1 MFETDRP
8 SLADPAALMKR
19 WRDAGA
25 RLGDEDLI
33 PVGDALARLAEAG
46 PERGARALEVVDVLA
61 QLRLDADSVLA
72 ALLSG
77 AAADEP
83 VVVAVTGGRGEA
95 VWRLVDGM
103 RRMRDLRALLP
114 QDAGARRSSDQLVQV
129 ERLRKMVLAMA
140 SDGRVVVLHLAFHLV
155 DLRRLVR
162 EGSHA
167 QRAEAAHETFELA
180 APLANRLG
188 IWQVKWELEDLAFRA
203 RDPEGYRDIARQ
215 LDEKRADRER
225 FIAEV
230 TTLLRQELSR
240 AGLRAEV
247 SGRPKHIY
255 SIWKKMQRKDLA
267 FADLFDVRGVR
278 ILVDDVKDCYT
289 ALGLVHHLWVPIPR
303 EFDDYIARPKANSYR
318 SLHTAVIGPEEK
330 VLEVQIRT
338 HEMHQA
344 NELGVAAHWRYKE
357 GGRGDARF
365 GEHIAWLRQMLDW
378 RLGGEGDSDELASSF
393 RAQLLQDTVYVIT
406 PQGRVIALPA
416 DATPVD
422 FAYYVH
428 SSLGHRCRGARVNGH
443 IVPLTQRLCNGDRV
457 EIIATSEGGPSLD
470 WLNPARGFIASA
482 RARAKVR
489 QWFNSQNHEQS
500 VAQGRAVLERE
511 AHRVGV
517 PMPPLEALAV
527 TLGHARA
534 EDLFAAIGRGEIGQR
549 TLQTALRG
557 RPQAA
562 DVAPPPLPPAF
573 SDVPAPTGRGGGI
586 LVVGMDRLLT
596 QLARCCH
603 PLPPEPIVG
612 FVTRGKG
619 VSIHRQDCPNVR
631 QLPEERRL
639 EARWGATRGEARFQA
654 DVEVAG
660 EGGGL
665 LRSAVDAL
673 ARERFPVRAARTAGR
688 GAAERVRLSVE
699 VADDAQLQRVLAV
712 LRALPGVASTRRC

>member
-1 MFETDRP
+1 
-8 SLADPAALMKR
+8 
-19 WRDAGA
+19 
-25 RLGDEDLI
+25 
-33 PVGDALARLAEAG
+33 
-46 PERGARALEVVDVLA
+46 
-61 QLRLDADSVLA
+61 
-72 ALLSG
+72 
-77 AAADEP
+77 
-83 VVVAVTGGRGEA
+83 
-95 VWRLVDGM
+95 
-103 RRMRDLRALLP
+103 
-114 QDAGARRSSDQLVQV
+114 
-129 ERLRKMVLAMA
+129 
-140 SDGRVVVLHLAFHLV
+140 
-155 DLRRLVR
+155 
-162 EGSHA
+162 
-167 QRAEAAHETFELA
+167 
-180 APLANRLG
+180 
-188 IWQVKWELEDLAFRA
+188 
-203 RDPEGYRDIARQ
+203 
-215 LDEKRADRER
+215 
-225 FIAEV
+225 
-230 TTLLRQELSR
+230 
-240 AGLRAEV
+240 
-247 SGRPKHIY
+247 
-255 SIWKKMQRKDLA
+255 
-267 FADLFDVRGVR
+267 
-278 ILVDDVKDCYT
+278 
-289 ALGLVHHLWVPIPR
+289 
-303 EFDDYIARPKANSYR
+303 
-318 SLHTAVIGPEEK
+318 
-330 VLEVQIRT
+330 
-338 HEMHQA
+338 
-344 NELGVAAHWRYKE
+344 
-357 GGRGDARF
+357 
-365 GEHIAWLRQMLDW
+365 
-378 RLGGEGDSDELASSF
+378 
-393 RAQLLQDTVYVIT
+393 
-406 PQGRVIALPA
+406 
-416 DATPVD
+416 
-422 FAYYVH
+422 
-428 SSLGHRCRGARVNGH
+428 
-443 IVPLTQRLCNGDRV
+443 VPLTHRLSNGDRV

-517 PMPPLEALAV
+517 PMPPLDALAV

-557 RPQAA
+557 RPQTA

-639 EARWGATRGEARFQA
+639 EACWGPTRGEARFQA

-712 LRALPGVASTRRC
+712 LQALPGVASTRRC